1 MTESEF
7 VTRINLIAE
16 SHNCRTVFIDPD
28 NRLINLE
35 GPDEAQVAC
44 AIEISEVMGSINE
57 VVEIDEPGEVIR
69 EVKDGVGWI
78 I

>member
-7 VTRINLIAE
+7 MTKINLIAE
-16 SHNCRTVFIDPD
+16 SHNCRTVLIDPE

-35 GPDEAQVAC
+35 GPDAAQDAC
-44 AIEISEVMGSINE
+44 AIEISELMGSIDE
-57 VVEIDEPGEVIR
+57 VIEVDAPGEVIR

>member
-16 SHNCRTVFIDPD
+16 SHNCRTVLIDPEK
-28 NRLINLE
+28 RLINLE
-35 GPDEAQVAC
+35 GPVDAQVAC

>member
-16 SHNCRTVFIDPD
+16 SHNCRTVLIDPD
-28 NRLINLE
+28 NRLINIE
-35 GPDEAQVAC
+35 GPDESQTAC
-44 AIEISEVMGSINE
+44 AIEISELMGSIDE
-57 VVEIDEPGEVIR
+57 VVEVDAPGEVIR